1 VTSRTRPCDAAL
13 IEGRRRKAE
22 QFLGAAQTV
31 REFADDEADVGD
43 AFVTL
48 CVHAGVA
55 AADVLCCRA
64 LGHHVQGDDHRA
76 AVEEVAKVGARHARD
91 LRVLLG
97 MKTRAGYSS
106 MPVSAEQ
113 RRRAARA
120 AERLVA
126 AIR

>member
-1 VTSRTRPCDAAL
+1 
-13 IEGRRRKAE
+13 
-22 QFLGAAQTV
+22 
-31 REFADDEADVGD
+31 
-43 AFVTL
+43 
-48 CVHAGVA
+48 
-55 AADVLCCRA
+55 
-64 LGHHVQGDDHRA
+64 
-76 AVEEVAKVGARHARD
+76 
-91 LRVLLG
+91 